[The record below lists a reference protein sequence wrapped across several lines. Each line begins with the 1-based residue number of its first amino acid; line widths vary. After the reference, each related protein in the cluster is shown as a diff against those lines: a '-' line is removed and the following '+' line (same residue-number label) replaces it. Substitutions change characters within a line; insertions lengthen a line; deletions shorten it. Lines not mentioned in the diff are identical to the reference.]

1 LIENPGVK
9 VFSLI
14 YVIQQWQESR
24 RKMNEEE
31 EGEEQ
36 EQE

>member
-24 RKMNEEE
+24 KMNEEE